1 LSQAEFDIKKWV
13 KEYTETLLKR
23 ALYRINQKEI
33 AEDLVQETFI
43 TAYQKI
49 HQFKGNKRSISLK
62 EIVNHKPGLPA
73 SLIIKLLTSTVWRP
87 EKKQKLL
94 PKQKDLIRKA
104 VGSIEISEICGNR
117 MSNSWIMKVS
127 I

>member
-1 LSQAEFDIKKWV
+1 MSQAEFDIKKWV

-49 HQFKGNKRSISLK
+49 HQFKGNSKPQTWLTSIL
-62 EIVNHKPGLPA
+62 NHK
-73 SLIIKLLTSTVWRP
+73 IIDFYRVEAR
-87 EKKQKLL
+87 KK
-94 PKQKDLIRKA
+94 
-104 VGSIEISEICGNR
+104 NR
-117 MSNSWIMKVS
+117 NFYPSRRI
-127 I
+127 